1 MRLDYSAAKRKEN
14 LRKHGLDFVDAPV
27 VLESRYRLDV
37 PVVRKGEARIQSL
50 AYVFEV
56 LTVLSVAHVEKGDV
70 ARIISFRHASV
81 LEREVY
87 HEWLENDF
95 KD

>member
-14 LRKHGLDFVDAPV
+14 LRKHGLDFDDAPV

-56 LTVLSVAHVEKGDV
+56 LTVLSVAHVEKDDV